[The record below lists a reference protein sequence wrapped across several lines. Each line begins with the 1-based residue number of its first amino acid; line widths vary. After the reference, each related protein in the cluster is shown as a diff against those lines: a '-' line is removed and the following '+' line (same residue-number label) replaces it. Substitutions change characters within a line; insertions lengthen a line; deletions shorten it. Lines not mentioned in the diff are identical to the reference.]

1 MTILVYFAVL
11 KFVKNLE
18 MENSNKI
25 HFLPLVFFSFC
36 LSVFSQSNSNN
47 KQREHI
53 SIDKNW
59 QFAFGHPFDTA
70 KDFNTGTGYFSYL
83 AKTTYGDGA
92 AAADFDD
99 RSWRKLDLPHDW
111 AVEQGFSEKAS
122 YSHGFKNIG
131 RPFPETS
138 IGWYRKKIN
147 IPEADL
153 GRRIHIAFDGVFRNS
168 NVWFNGHYL
177 GTNQSGYLGFEYD
190 VTDYVNY
197 GGENTIAVRVDAM
210 MEEGWFYEGAGIY
223 RHVWLNKTNPLHVP
237 ADGTFV
243 STKIN
248 KNNAELTSKVSVI
261 NEGSKS
267 QNFKI
272 IQTVLDA
279 NGKSIATATIEN
291 LNLRQME
298 TKEFETQLNVS
309 NPNLW
314 SVDNPYL
321 HKMVTNIYA
330 GTELTDTQTT
340 IFGIRTLRFDANE
353 GFFLNGKHLKIKGT
367 NNHQDHAGVG
377 SAMPDGLQDFRI
389 ATLKSFGSNAYRCS
403 HNPPTPELLDACDR
417 LGMLVIDET
426 RLMGITSTQLGEL
439 KRMMLRDRNHPSIIS
454 WSIANEEWGVEGNII
469 GARMARTMQNF
480 AKTID
485 TTRGITAGISG
496 NWDNGIATAVDVVGY
511 NYIKH
516 GGKETT
522 DKHHREF
529 PNLASWG
536 TEEGSTFATRGI
548 YFEDSEKQYKP
559 AYDLPQSANA
569 HSIEQGWKHYDSRA
583 YLGGMFIWTG
593 FDYRGEPTPYVWP
606 ATGSYFGMLDQC
618 GFYKDDA
625 WYLKSWWGTEPI
637 LHLLPHWN
645 WKGKEGQPIDVWAY
659 SNCDEV
665 ELFLNKKSLG
675 KKTMEKNGHL
685 EWKVNYQAG
694 TLEAI
699 GYKNGKK
706 LMTETVKTTSEA
718 VVLGLQSNVKTI
730 QANATDISMITVDT
744 KDKSGLFVPTSEN
757 EVVFTISGPGKI
769 IGVGNGK
776 PTSVEPDQFLENNTV
791 INISNL
797 KEKIINS
804 ISETAETV
812 DNLDVSN
819 WDNAFKEARDT
830 IFGKKAKAV
839 VYRTDFD
846 LSENFKEAKINLLY
860 NSIGQSQS
868 IYINGKQIANAIPE
882 NKKGD
887 SFVLDKTNLRAGKNT
902 IAIVATPLIYKYK
915 WGTVN
920 TNPGTIQ
927 ILTPA
932 PTWKRTLFSG
942 LAQVIVQSTGEAGE
956 ITLTAI
962 SNGLKKAEIKINA
975 TK

>member
-1 MTILVYFAVL
+1 MKKPYCIP
-11 KFVKNLE
+11 
-18 MENSNKI
+18 
-25 HFLPLVFFSFC
+25 FLLFFFIYPALVFPQFT
-36 LSVFSQSNSNN
+36 SNI
-47 KQREHI
+47 REHI
-53 SIDKNW
+53 TIDQDW
-59 QFAFGHPFDTA
+59 RFAFGHPFDTS

-92 AAADFDD
+92 AASDFDD

-122 YSHGFKNIG
+122 YSHGFKKIG
-131 RPFPETS
+131 RAFPETS
-138 IGWYRKKIN
+138 IGWYRKKIT
-147 IPEADL
+147 IPQSDL
-153 GRRIHIAFDGVFRNS
+153 GRRIHIAFDGVFRNAI
-168 NVWFNGHYL
+168 VWFNGHYL
-177 GTNQSGYLGFEYD
+177 GTHPSGYLGFEYD

-197 GGENTIAVRVDAM
+197 GGENTIAVRADAM

-223 RHVWLNKTNPLHVP
+223 RHVWLNKTNSLHVP

-243 STKIN
+243 STTKLS
-248 KNNAELTSKVSVI
+248 NASAQLASKVAVV

-267 QNFKI
+267 YQFKI
-272 IQTVLDA
+272 VQTVLDA
-279 NGKSIATATIEN
+279 AGKSIATTTIDK
-291 LNLRQME
+291 LQLKPME
-298 TKEFETQLNVS
+298 TKEYETNLTID
-309 NPNLW
+309 NPKLW
-314 SVDNPYL
+314 SVDQPYL
-321 HKMVTNIYA
+321 HKMVTTIYA
-330 GTELTDTQTT
+330 GNVLTDTQTT
-340 IFGIRTLRFDANE
+340 IFGIRTVYFDASK

-377 SAMPDGLQDFRI
+377 VAMPDALQDFRI

-403 HNPPTPELLDACDR
+403 HNPPTPELLEACDR

-426 RLMGITSTQLGEL
+426 RLMGIASTQLSEL

-454 WSIANEEWGVEGNII
+454 WSIANEEWGIEGDIK
-469 GARMARTMQNF
+469 GARMARTIQDY

-496 NWDNGIATAVDVVGY
+496 NWDNGIATAVDVIGY

-529 PNLASWG
+529 PHLASWG

-548 YFEDSEKQYKP
+548 YFEDNEKQFKP
-559 AYDLPQSANA
+559 AYDFPQSPIA
-569 HSIEQGWKHYDSRA
+569 HSIEQGWKHYDARD
-583 YLGGMFIWTG
+583 YLAGMFIWTG
-593 FDYRGEPTPYVWP
+593 FDYRGEPTPYQWP

-625 WYLKSWWGTEPI
+625 WYLKSWWGTEPV

-645 WKGKEGQPIDVWAY
+645 WKGKEGQLIDVWAY
-659 SNCDEV
+659 SNCDVV

-685 EWKVNYQAG
+685 EWKVKYQAG

-706 LMTETVKTTSEA
+706 TLTQTVKTTSDA
-718 VVLGLQSNVKTI
+718 VALGLQSNVKTI
-730 QANATDISMITVDT
+730 QANGTDIALITVDT
-744 KDKSGLFVPTSEN
+744 KDKSGLFVPTSED
-757 EVVFTISGPGKI
+757 EVAFSISGPAKI

-776 PTSVEPDQFLENNTV
+776 PTATEPDQFLEKITV
-791 INISNL
+791 VPILNL
-797 KEKIINS
+797 KEKIVNS
-804 ISETAETV
+804 ISEASETV
-812 DNLDVSN
+812 DNLDISN
-819 WDNAFKEARDT
+819 WDNAFKDSRDT
-830 IFGKKAKAV
+830 IFEKKVKAL
-839 VYRTDFD
+839 VYRTDFE
-846 LSENFKEAKINLLY
+846 LPENFKESKITFFY
-860 NSIGQSQS
+860 NSIGKSQS

-887 SFVLDKTNLRAGKNT
+887 SFILDKATLRSGKNS
-902 IAIVATPLIYKYK
+902 IVIVAEPLTYKYN
-915 WGTVN
+915 WNPVN

-927 ILTPA
+927 LISPA
-932 PTWKRTLFSG
+932 ATWKRTLFSG
-942 LAQVIVQSTGEAGE
+942 LAQVILQSTGDAGQ
-956 ITLTAI
+956 ITLTAT
-962 SNGLKKAEIKINA
+962 SKGLKKAIIQINA
-975 TK
+975 IKN

>member
-1 MTILVYFAVL
+1 MKKI
-11 KFVKNLE
+11 
-18 MENSNKI
+18 NKI
-25 HFLPLVFFSFC
+25 PFLLFIFLIIST
-36 LSVFSQSNSNN
+36 SVCSQSTL
-47 KQREHI
+47 KVKDREHI

-59 QFAFGHPFDTA
+59 QFAFGHPFDTS

-131 RPFPETS
+131 RPFPEVS
-138 IGWYRKKIN
+138 IGWYRKNIT
-147 IPEADL
+147 IPESDL
-153 GRRIHIAFDGVFRNS
+153 GRRIHIAFDGVFRNAT
-168 NVWFNGHYL
+168 VWFNGHYL
-177 GTNQSGYLGFEYD
+177 GNNPSGYLGFEYD
-190 VTDYVNY
+190 VTDYINY
-197 GGENTIAVRVDAM
+197 GGQNTIAVRVDAM

-223 RHVWLNKTNPLHVP
+223 RHVWLNKTNSLHVP
-237 ADGTFV
+237 AEGTFV
-243 STKIN
+243 STIKLNPNDAKI
-248 KNNAELTSKVSVI
+248 ASKVSVI
-261 NEGSKS
+261 NEGNII
-267 QNFKI
+267 QDFKI
-272 IQTVLDA
+272 IQTVYDST
-279 NGKSIATATIEN
+279 GKSIGTATIPN
-291 LNLRQME
+291 LKLKPME
-298 TKEFETQLNVS
+298 TKEFETELTVA
-309 NPNLW
+309 NPKLW

-321 HKMVTNIYA
+321 HTMKTTIYS
-330 GTELTDTQTT
+330 GVELVDAQTT
-340 IFGIRTLRFDANE
+340 TFGIRTLRFDSNE

-377 SAMPDGLQDFRI
+377 VAMPDGLQDFRI

-426 RLMGITSTQLGEL
+426 RLMGITSSQLSEL
-439 KRMMLRDRNHPSIIS
+439 KRMMFRDRNHPSIIS
-454 WSIANEEWGVEGNII
+454 WSIANEEWGIEGDIK
-469 GARMARTMQNF
+469 GARMARTMQDY

-548 YFEDSEKQYKP
+548 YFEDNEKQYKP
-559 AYDLPQSANA
+559 AYDFPQSANA
-569 HSIEQGWKHYDSRA
+569 HSIEQGWKHYDSRF
-583 YLGGMFIWTG
+583 YLAGMFIWTG

-618 GFYKDDA
+618 GFYKDVA
-625 WYLKSWWGTEPI
+625 WYLKSWWGTEPV

-645 WKGKEGQPIDVWAY
+645 WKGKEGQPINVWAY

-675 KKTMEKNGHL
+675 KKAMEKNGHL
-685 EWKVNYQAG
+685 EWLVNYQPG

-699 GYKNGKK
+699 GYKSGNKI
-706 LMTETVKTTSEA
+706 LTETVKTTSNA
-718 VVLGLQSNVKTI
+718 VAIGLQSNVKII
-730 QANATDISMITVDT
+730 QANKTDIAIITVDT
-744 KDKSGLFVPTSEN
+744 KDKSGLQVPTSEN
-757 EVVFTISGPGKI
+757 EMVFTISGPAKI

-776 PTSVEPDQFLENNTV
+776 PTSLEPDQFLEDNTV
-791 INISNL
+791 INITNL
-797 KEKIINS
+797 KEKTVNS
-804 ISETAETV
+804 ISETTETA
-812 DNLDVSN
+812 DDLDISN
-819 WDNAFKEARDT
+819 WDNAFKDSRDT
-830 IFGKKAKAV
+830 IFGKKTKAI
-839 VYRTDFD
+839 VYRTNFD
-846 LSENFKEAKINLLY
+846 LPENFNDTKINLFY

-868 IYINGKQIANAIPE
+868 IYINGKLIANAIPE

-887 SFVLDKTNLRAGKNT
+887 TFVLDKANLRTGKNT
-902 IAIVATPLIYKYK
+902 ISIIAIPLIYKYK

-932 PTWKRTLFSG
+932 PIWKRTLFSG
-942 LAQVIVQSTGEAGE
+942 LAQVIVQSTGETGE
-956 ITLTAI
+956 ITVSAT
-962 SNGLKKAEIKINA
+962 SNGLKKAEIKIKA
-975 TK
+975 TKN

>member
-1 MTILVYFAVL
+1 M
-11 KFVKNLE
+11 KNA
-18 MENSNKI
+18 NRIS
-25 HFLPLVFFSFC
+25 FLLFISLSFC
-36 LSVFSQSNSNN
+36 FSIFSQSTSNSKN
-47 KQREHI
+47 REHI
-53 SIDKNW
+53 SIDQNW
-59 QFAFGHPFDTA
+59 KFAFGHPFDTA

-92 AAADFDD
+92 AASDFDD

-131 RPFPETS
+131 RPFPEAS
-138 IGWYRKKIN
+138 IGWYRKKIT
-147 IPEADL
+147 IPEEDL
-153 GRRIHIAFDGVFRNS
+153 GRRIHIAFDGVFRNGT
-168 NVWFNGHYL
+168 VWFNGHYL
-177 GTNQSGYLGFEYD
+177 GNNLSGYLGFEYD

-223 RHVWLNKTNPLHVP
+223 RHVWLNKTSPLHVP

-243 STKIN
+243 STTKLN
-248 KNNAELTSKVSVI
+248 LNSAELTSKVSVI
-261 NEGSKS
+261 NEGSKF

-272 IQTVLDA
+272 IQTVYDNA
-279 NGKSIATATIEN
+279 GKSIATATIDN
-291 LNLRQME
+291 LNLRPME
-298 TKEFETQLNVS
+298 TKDFETQLKVS
-309 NPNLW
+309 NPKLW
-314 SVDNPYL
+314 SVNDPYL
-321 HKMVTNIYA
+321 HKMRTTIYS
-330 GTELTDTQTT
+330 GTKLVDTQTT
-340 IFGIRTLRFDANE
+340 TFGIRTLRFDANK

-377 SAMPDGLQDFRI
+377 VAMPDGLQDFRI

-417 LGMLVIDET
+417 LGMVVIDET
-426 RLMGITSTQLGEL
+426 RLMGITNVQLGEL

-469 GARMARTMQNF
+469 GARMARTMQDF

-548 YFEDSEKQYKP
+548 YFEDNEKQYKP
-559 AYDLPQSANA
+559 SYDLPQSANA

-583 YLGGMFIWTG
+583 FLGGMFIWTG

-606 ATGSYFGMLDQC
+606 ATGSYFGMVDQC

-625 WYLKSWWGTEPI
+625 WYLKSWWGTEAV

-645 WKGKEGQPIDVWAY
+645 WKGKEGQAIDVWAY

-675 KKTMEKNGHL
+675 KKAMEKNGHL
-685 EWKVNYQAG
+685 EWKVNYAPG

-706 LMTETVKTTSEA
+706 ILTETVKTTSDA
-718 VVLGLQSNVKTI
+718 VAIGLQSNVKSLK
-730 QANATDISMITVDT
+730 ANNVDIAMITVDT
-744 KDKSGLFVPTSEN
+744 KDKSGLQVPTSEN
-757 EVVFTISGPGKI
+757 EIAFSISGPGKI

-776 PTSVEPDQFLENNTV
+776 PTSVEPDQFLETNTV

-797 KEKIINS
+797 KEKIVNS
-804 ISETAETV
+804 ISETAETA
-812 DNLDVSN
+812 DDLDVSN
-819 WDNAFKEARDT
+819 WENAFKDSRDT

-846 LSENFKEAKINLLY
+846 LPENFKETKINLFY

-868 IYINGKQIANAIPE
+868 IYINGKLIATDIPE

-887 SFVLDKTNLRAGKNT
+887 TFVLDKSNLRAGKNT
-902 IAIVATPLIYKYK
+902 ITIVAAPLIYKYK

-942 LAQVIVQSTGEAGE
+942 LAQVIIQSTGETGE
-956 ITLTAI
+956 ITVTAT
-962 SNGLKKAEIKINA
+962 SSGFKKAEIKINA
-975 TK
+975 TNN

>member
-1 MTILVYFAVL
+1 MKKPYCIP
-11 KFVKNLE
+11 
-18 MENSNKI
+18 
-25 HFLPLVFFSFC
+25 FLLFFFIYPALVFPQFT
-36 LSVFSQSNSNN
+36 SNI
-47 KQREHI
+47 REHI
-53 SIDKNW
+53 TIDQDW
-59 QFAFGHPFDTA
+59 RFAFGHPFDTS

-92 AAADFDD
+92 AASDFDD

-122 YSHGFKNIG
+122 YSHGFKRIG
-131 RPFPETS
+131 RAFPETS
-138 IGWYRKKIN
+138 IGWYRKKIT
-147 IPEADL
+147 IPQSDL
-153 GRRIHIAFDGVFRNS
+153 GRRIHIAFDGVFRNAI
-168 NVWFNGHYL
+168 VWFNGHYL
-177 GTNQSGYLGFEYD
+177 GTHPSGYLGFEYD

-197 GGENTIAVRVDAM
+197 GGENTIAVRADAM

-223 RHVWLNKTNPLHVP
+223 RHVWLNKTNSLHVP

-243 STKIN
+243 STTKLS
-248 KNNAELTSKVSVI
+248 NASAQLASKVAVV

-267 QNFKI
+267 YQFKI
-272 IQTVLDA
+272 VQTVLDA
-279 NGKSIATATIEN
+279 AGKSIATTTIDK
-291 LNLRQME
+291 LQLKPME
-298 TKEFETQLNVS
+298 TKEYETNLTID
-309 NPNLW
+309 NPKLW
-314 SVDNPYL
+314 SVDQPYL
-321 HKMVTNIYA
+321 HKMVTTIYA
-330 GTELTDTQTT
+330 GNVLTDTQTT
-340 IFGIRTLRFDANE
+340 TFGIRTVYFDANK

-377 SAMPDGLQDFRI
+377 VAMPDALQDFRI

-403 HNPPTPELLDACDR
+403 HNPPTPELLEACDR

-426 RLMGITSTQLGEL
+426 RLMGIASTQLSEL

-454 WSIANEEWGVEGNII
+454 WSIANEEWGIEGDIK
-469 GARMARTMQNF
+469 GARMARTIQDY

-496 NWDNGIATAVDVVGY
+496 NWDNGIATAVDVIGY

-529 PNLASWG
+529 PHLASWG

-548 YFEDSEKQYKP
+548 YFEDNEKQFKP
-559 AYDLPQSANA
+559 AYDFPQSPIA
-569 HSIEQGWKHYDSRA
+569 HSIEQGWKHYDARD
-583 YLGGMFIWTG
+583 YLAGMFIWTG
-593 FDYRGEPTPYVWP
+593 FDYRGEPTPYQWP

-625 WYLKSWWGTEPI
+625 WYLKSWWGTEPV

-645 WKGKEGQPIDVWAY
+645 WKGKEGQLIDVWAY
-659 SNCDEV
+659 SNCDVV

-685 EWKVNYQAG
+685 EWKVKYQAG

-706 LMTETVKTTSEA
+706 TLTQTVKTTSDA
-718 VVLGLQSNVKTI
+718 VALGLQSNVKTI
-730 QANATDISMITVDT
+730 QANGTDIALITVDT
-744 KDKSGLFVPTSEN
+744 KDKLGLFVPTSED
-757 EVVFTISGPGKI
+757 EVAFSISGPAKI

-776 PTSVEPDQFLENNTV
+776 PTATEPDQFLEKITV
-791 INISNL
+791 VPISNL
-797 KEKIINS
+797 KEKIVNS
-804 ISETAETV
+804 ISEGSETV
-812 DNLDVSN
+812 DNLDISN
-819 WDNAFKEARDT
+819 WDNAFKESRDT
-830 IFGKKAKAV
+830 IFEKKVKAL
-839 VYRTDFD
+839 VYRTDFE
-846 LSENFKEAKINLLY
+846 LPENFKESKITFFY
-860 NSIGQSQS
+860 NSIGKSQS

-887 SFVLDKTNLRAGKNT
+887 SFILDKATLRSGKNS
-902 IAIVATPLIYKYK
+902 IVIVAEPLTYKYN
-915 WGTVN
+915 WNPVN

-927 ILTPA
+927 LISPTA
-932 PTWKRTLFSG
+932 TWKRTLFSG
-942 LAQVIVQSTGEAGE
+942 LAQVILQSTGDAGQ
-956 ITLTAI
+956 ITLTAT
-962 SNGLKKAEIKINA
+962 SKGLKKAIIQINA
-975 TK
+975 IKN

>member
-1 MTILVYFAVL
+1 MKKPYYIL
-11 KFVKNLE
+11 
-18 MENSNKI
+18 
-25 HFLPLVFFSFC
+25 FLLFFFFIYPALVFPQFT
-36 LSVFSQSNSNN
+36 SNI
-47 KQREHI
+47 REHI
-53 SIDKNW
+53 TIDQDW
-59 QFAFGHPFDTA
+59 RFAFGHPFDTS

-92 AAADFDD
+92 AASDFDD

-122 YSHGFKNIG
+122 YSHGFKRIG
-131 RPFPETS
+131 RAFPETS
-138 IGWYRKKIN
+138 IGWYRKKIT
-147 IPEADL
+147 IPQSDL
-153 GRRIHIAFDGVFRNS
+153 GRRIHIAFDGVFRNAI
-168 NVWFNGHYL
+168 VWFNGHYL
-177 GTNQSGYLGFEYD
+177 GTHPSGYLGFEYD

-197 GGENTIAVRVDAM
+197 GGENTIAVRADAM

-223 RHVWLNKTNPLHVP
+223 RHVWLNKTNSLHVP

-243 STKIN
+243 STTKLS
-248 KNNAELTSKVSVI
+248 NASAQLASKVAVV

-267 QNFKI
+267 YQFKI
-272 IQTVLDA
+272 VQTVLDA
-279 NGKSIATATIEN
+279 VGKSIATTTIDN
-291 LNLRQME
+291 LQLKPME
-298 TKEFETQLNVS
+298 TKEYETNLTID
-309 NPNLW
+309 NPKLW
-314 SVDNPYL
+314 SVDQPYL
-321 HKMVTNIYA
+321 HKMVTTIYA
-330 GTELTDTQTT
+330 GNVLTDTQTT
-340 IFGIRTLRFDANE
+340 IFGIRTVYFDASK

-377 SAMPDGLQDFRI
+377 VAMPDALQDFRI

-403 HNPPTPELLDACDR
+403 HNPPTPELLEACDR

-426 RLMGITSTQLGEL
+426 RLMGIASTQLSEL

-454 WSIANEEWGVEGNII
+454 WSIANEEWGIEGDIK
-469 GARMARTMQNF
+469 GARMARTIQDY

-496 NWDNGIATAVDVVGY
+496 NWDNGIATAVDVIGY

-529 PNLASWG
+529 PHLASWG

-548 YFEDSEKQYKP
+548 YFEDNEKQFKP
-559 AYDLPQSANA
+559 AYDFPQSPIA
-569 HSIEQGWKHYDSRA
+569 HSIEQGWKHYDARD
-583 YLGGMFIWTG
+583 YLAGMFIWTG
-593 FDYRGEPTPYVWP
+593 FDYRGEPTPYQWP

-625 WYLKSWWGTEPI
+625 WYLKSWWGTEPV

-645 WKGKEGQPIDVWAY
+645 WKGKEGQLIDVWAY
-659 SNCDEV
+659 SNCDVV

-685 EWKVNYQAG
+685 EWKVKYQAG

-706 LMTETVKTTSEA
+706 TLTQTVKTTSDA
-718 VVLGLQSNVKTI
+718 VALGLQSNVKTI
-730 QANATDISMITVDT
+730 QANGTDIALITVDT
-744 KDKSGLFVPTSEN
+744 KDKSGLFVPTSED
-757 EVVFTISGPGKI
+757 EVAFSISGPAKI

-776 PTSVEPDQFLENNTV
+776 PTATEPDQFLEKITV
-791 INISNL
+791 VPISNL
-797 KEKIINS
+797 KEKIVNS
-804 ISETAETV
+804 ISEASETV
-812 DNLDVSN
+812 DNLDISN
-819 WDNAFKEARDT
+819 WDNAFKDSRDT
-830 IFGKKAKAV
+830 IFEKKVKAL
-839 VYRTDFD
+839 VYRTDFE
-846 LSENFKEAKINLLY
+846 LPENFKESKITFFY
-860 NSIGQSQS
+860 NSIGKSQS

-887 SFVLDKTNLRAGKNT
+887 SFILDKATLRSGKNS
-902 IAIVATPLIYKYK
+902 IVIVAEPLTYKYN
-915 WGTVN
+915 WNPVN

-927 ILTPA
+927 LISPA
-932 PTWKRTLFSG
+932 ATWKRTLFSG
-942 LAQVIVQSTGEAGE
+942 LAQVILQSTGDAGQ
-956 ITLTAI
+956 ITLTAT
-962 SNGLKKAEIKINA
+962 SKGLKKAIIQINA
-975 TK
+975 IKN

>member
-1 MTILVYFAVL
+1 MKKPYCIP
-11 KFVKNLE
+11 
-18 MENSNKI
+18 
-25 HFLPLVFFSFC
+25 FLLFFFIYPALVFPQFT
-36 LSVFSQSNSNN
+36 SNI
-47 KQREHI
+47 REHI
-53 SIDKNW
+53 TIDQDW
-59 QFAFGHPFDTA
+59 RFAFGHPFDTS

-92 AAADFDD
+92 AASDFDD

-122 YSHGFKNIG
+122 YSHGFKKIG
-131 RPFPETS
+131 RAFPETS
-138 IGWYRKKIN
+138 IGWYRKKIT
-147 IPEADL
+147 IPQSDL
-153 GRRIHIAFDGVFRNS
+153 GRRIHIAFDGVFRNAI
-168 NVWFNGHYL
+168 VWFNGHYL
-177 GTNQSGYLGFEYD
+177 GTHPSGYLGFEYD

-197 GGENTIAVRVDAM
+197 GEENTIAVRADAM

-223 RHVWLNKTNPLHVP
+223 RHVWLNKTNSLHVP

-243 STKIN
+243 STTKLS
-248 KNNAELTSKVSVI
+248 NASAQLASKVAVV

-267 QNFKI
+267 YQFKI
-272 IQTVLDA
+272 VQTVLDA
-279 NGKSIATATIEN
+279 VGKSIATTTIDN
-291 LNLRQME
+291 LQLKPME
-298 TKEFETQLNVS
+298 TKEYETNLTID
-309 NPNLW
+309 NPKLW
-314 SVDNPYL
+314 SVDQPYL
-321 HKMVTNIYA
+321 HKMVTTIYA
-330 GTELTDTQTT
+330 GNVLTDTQTT
-340 IFGIRTLRFDANE
+340 IFGIRTVYFDASK

-377 SAMPDGLQDFRI
+377 VAMPDALQDFRI

-403 HNPPTPELLDACDR
+403 HNPPTPELLEACDR

-426 RLMGITSTQLGEL
+426 RLMGIASTQLSEL

-454 WSIANEEWGVEGNII
+454 WSIANEEWGIEGDIK
-469 GARMARTMQNF
+469 GARMARTIQDY

-496 NWDNGIATAVDVVGY
+496 NWDNGIATAVDVIGY

-529 PNLASWG
+529 PHLASWG

-548 YFEDSEKQYKP
+548 YFEDNEKQFKP
-559 AYDLPQSANA
+559 AYDFPQSPIA
-569 HSIEQGWKHYDSRA
+569 HSIEQGWKHYDARD
-583 YLGGMFIWTG
+583 YLAGMFIWTG
-593 FDYRGEPTPYVWP
+593 FDYRGEPTPYQWP

-625 WYLKSWWGTEPI
+625 WYLKSWWGTEPV

-645 WKGKEGQPIDVWAY
+645 WKGKEGQLIDVWAY
-659 SNCDEV
+659 SNCDVV

-685 EWKVNYQAG
+685 EWKVKYQAG

-706 LMTETVKTTSEA
+706 TLTQTVKTTSDA
-718 VVLGLQSNVKTI
+718 VALGLQSNVKTI
-730 QANATDISMITVDT
+730 QANGTDIALITVDT
-744 KDKSGLFVPTSEN
+744 KDKSGLFVPTSED
-757 EVVFTISGPGKI
+757 EVAFSISGPAKI

-776 PTSVEPDQFLENNTV
+776 PTATEPDQFLEKITV
-791 INISNL
+791 VPISNL
-797 KEKIINS
+797 KEKIVNS
-804 ISETAETV
+804 ISEASETV
-812 DNLDVSN
+812 DNLDISN
-819 WDNAFKEARDT
+819 WDNAFKDSRDT
-830 IFGKKAKAV
+830 IFEKKVKAL
-839 VYRTDFD
+839 VYRTDFE
-846 LSENFKEAKINLLY
+846 LPENFKESKITFFY
-860 NSIGQSQS
+860 NSIGKSQS

-887 SFVLDKTNLRAGKNT
+887 SFILDKATLRSGKSS
-902 IAIVATPLIYKYK
+902 IVIVAEPLTYKYN
-915 WGTVN
+915 WNPVN

-927 ILTPA
+927 LISPA
-932 PTWKRTLFSG
+932 ATWKRTLFSG
-942 LAQVIVQSTGEAGE
+942 LAQVILQSTGDAGQ
-956 ITLTAI
+956 ITLTAT
-962 SNGLKKAEIKINA
+962 SKGLKKAIIQINA
-975 TK
+975 IKN

>member
-1 MTILVYFAVL
+1 MKKPYCIP
-11 KFVKNLE
+11 
-18 MENSNKI
+18 
-25 HFLPLVFFSFC
+25 FLLFFFIYPALVFPQFT
-36 LSVFSQSNSNN
+36 SNI
-47 KQREHI
+47 REHI
-53 SIDKNW
+53 TIDQDW
-59 QFAFGHPFDTA
+59 RFAFGHPFDTS

-92 AAADFDD
+92 AASDFDD

-122 YSHGFKNIG
+122 YSHGFKRIG
-131 RPFPETS
+131 RAFPETS
-138 IGWYRKKIN
+138 IGWYRKKIT
-147 IPEADL
+147 IPQSDL
-153 GRRIHIAFDGVFRNS
+153 GRRIHIAFDGVFRNAI
-168 NVWFNGHYL
+168 VWFNGHYL
-177 GTNQSGYLGFEYD
+177 GTHPSGYLGFEYD

-197 GGENTIAVRVDAM
+197 GGENTIAVRADAM

-223 RHVWLNKTNPLHVP
+223 RHVWLNKTNSLHVP

-243 STKIN
+243 STTKLS
-248 KNNAELTSKVSVI
+248 NASAQLASKVAVV

-267 QNFKI
+267 YQFKI
-272 IQTVLDA
+272 VQTVLDA
-279 NGKSIATATIEN
+279 AGKSIATTTIDK
-291 LNLRQME
+291 LQLKPME
-298 TKEFETQLNVS
+298 TKEYETNLTID
-309 NPNLW
+309 NPKLW
-314 SVDNPYL
+314 SVDQPYL
-321 HKMVTNIYA
+321 HKMVTTIYA
-330 GTELTDTQTT
+330 GNVLTDTQTT
-340 IFGIRTLRFDANE
+340 IFGIRTVYFDASK

-377 SAMPDGLQDFRI
+377 VAMPDALQDFRI

-403 HNPPTPELLDACDR
+403 HNPPTPELLEACDR

-426 RLMGITSTQLGEL
+426 RLMGIASTQLSEL

-454 WSIANEEWGVEGNII
+454 WSIANEEWGIEGDIK
-469 GARMARTMQNF
+469 GARMARTIQDY

-496 NWDNGIATAVDVVGY
+496 NWDNGIATAVDVIGY

-529 PNLASWG
+529 PHLASWG

-548 YFEDSEKQYKP
+548 YFEDNEKQFKP
-559 AYDLPQSANA
+559 AYDFPQSPIA
-569 HSIEQGWKHYDSRA
+569 HSIEQGWKHYDARD
-583 YLGGMFIWTG
+583 YLAGMFIWTG
-593 FDYRGEPTPYVWP
+593 FDYRGEPTPYQWP

-625 WYLKSWWGTEPI
+625 WYLKSWWGTEPV

-645 WKGKEGQPIDVWAY
+645 WKGKEGQLIDVWAY
-659 SNCDEV
+659 SNCDVV

-685 EWKVNYQAG
+685 EWKVKYQAG

-706 LMTETVKTTSEA
+706 TLTQTVKTTSDA
-718 VVLGLQSNVKTI
+718 VALGLQSNVKTI
-730 QANATDISMITVDT
+730 QANGTDIALITVDT
-744 KDKSGLFVPTSEN
+744 KDKSGLFVPTSED
-757 EVVFTISGPGKI
+757 EVAFSISGPAKI

-776 PTSVEPDQFLENNTV
+776 PTATEPDQFLEKITV
-791 INISNL
+791 VPILNL
-797 KEKIINS
+797 KEKIVNS
-804 ISETAETV
+804 ISEASETV
-812 DNLDVSN
+812 DNLDISN
-819 WDNAFKEARDT
+819 WDNAFKDSRDT
-830 IFGKKAKAV
+830 IFEKKVKAL
-839 VYRTDFD
+839 VYRTDFE
-846 LSENFKEAKINLLY
+846 LPENFKESKITFFY
-860 NSIGQSQS
+860 NSIGKSQS

-887 SFVLDKTNLRAGKNT
+887 SFILDKATLRSGKNS
-902 IAIVATPLIYKYK
+902 IVIVAEPLTYKYN
-915 WGTVN
+915 WNPVN

-927 ILTPA
+927 LISPA
-932 PTWKRTLFSG
+932 ATWKRTLFSG
-942 LAQVIVQSTGEAGE
+942 LAQVILQSTGDAGQ
-956 ITLTAI
+956 ITLTAT
-962 SNGLKKAEIKINA
+962 SKGLKKAIIQINA
-975 TK
+975 IKN

>member
-1 MTILVYFAVL
+1 M
-11 KFVKNLE
+11 KNSHKNL
-18 MENSNKI
+18 
-25 HFLPLVFFSFC
+25 FLFLIFFSCC
-36 LSVFSQSNSNN
+36 LSVFSQSNTKN
-47 KQREHI
+47 REHI

-70 KDFNTGTGYFSYL
+70 KDFGTGTGYFSYL

-92 AAADFDD
+92 SATDFDD

-177 GTNQSGYLGFEYD
+177 GNNPSGYLGFEYD
-190 VTDYVNY
+190 VTDYINY
-197 GGENTIAVRVDAM
+197 GGQNTIAVRVDAM

-223 RHVWLNKTNPLHVP
+223 RHVWINKTNALHVP

-243 STKIN
+243 TSKITKN
-248 KNNAELTSKVSVI
+248 TAQLTSKVSVI
-261 NEGSKS
+261 NEGTKT

-272 IQTVLDA
+272 VQTVLDA
-279 NGKSIATATIEN
+279 TGKPIATATIDN
-291 LNLRQME
+291 LNLRPME
-298 TKEFETQLNVS
+298 TKEFEAELTVA

-314 SVDNPYL
+314 SVNTPYL
-321 HKMVTNIYA
+321 HKMVTNIYS
-330 GTELTDTQTT
+330 GTALTDTQTT
-340 IFGIRTLRFDANE
+340 TFGIRSLRFDANE
-353 GFFLNGKHLKIKGT
+353 GFFLNGKHIKIKGT

-377 SAMPDGLQDFRI
+377 AAMPDGLQDFRI
-389 ATLKSFGSNAYRCS
+389 STLKSFGSNAYRCS

-426 RLMGITSTQLGEL
+426 RSMGITNTQLGEL

-469 GARMARTMQNF
+469 GARMARTMQDY

-548 YFEDSEKQYKP
+548 YFEDNQKMYKP
-559 AYDLPQSANA
+559 AYDMPQSPNA

-625 WYLKSWWGTEPI
+625 WYLKSWWGSEPV

-645 WKGKEGQPIDVWAY
+645 WKGKENQPIDVWAY
-659 SNCDEV
+659 SNCDAV
-665 ELFLNKKSLG
+665 ELFQNKKSLG

-706 LMTETVKTTSEA
+706 FLTETIKTTSDA
-718 VVLGLQSNVKTI
+718 VTIGLQSNTKTI
-730 QANATDISMITVDT
+730 QANATDIAIMTVDT

-757 EVVFTISGPGKI
+757 EVSFTISGPAKI

-776 PTSVEPDQFLENNTV
+776 PTSVEPDQFLETITV
-791 INISNL
+791 VPISNL
-797 KEKIINS
+797 KEKIVNS
-804 ISETAETV
+804 IAEATETD
-812 DNLDVSN
+812 DNLDISN
-819 WDNAFKEARDT
+819 WDNAFKDSRDT
-830 IFGKKAKAV
+830 IFAKKVKAII
-839 VYRTDFD
+839 YRAHFD
-846 LSENFKEAKINLLY
+846 LPENFNQAKINFSY
-860 NSIGQSQS
+860 NPIGKSQS
-868 IYINGKQIANAIPE
+868 IYINGKQIANNIPE
-882 NKKGD
+882 NKNGD
-887 SFVLDKTNLRAGKNT
+887 SFILDKANLRAGKNS
-902 IAIVATPLIYKYK
+902 IVIVAEPLTYKYS
-915 WGTVN
+915 WNPVN
-920 TNPGTIQ
+920 TSPGTIQ
-927 ILTPA
+927 LIAAA
-932 PTWKRTLFSG
+932 PICKRTLFSG
-942 LAQVIVQSTGEAGE
+942 LAQVILQSTGEAGE
-956 ITLTAI
+956 IVLTAT
-962 SNGLKKAEIKINA
+962 SNGLKKGEIKINA
-975 TK
+975 TKP

>member
-1 MTILVYFAVL
+1 M
-11 KFVKNLE
+11 
-18 MENSNKI
+18 
-25 HFLPLVFFSFC
+25 H
-36 LSVFSQSNSNN
+36 SQ
-47 KQREHI
+47 KQVREHI
-53 SIDKNW
+53 SIDQNW
-59 QFAFGHPFDTA
+59 QFAFGHPFDA
-70 KDFNTGTGYFSYL
+70 SKDFNTGTGYFSYL

-92 AAADFDD
+92 AAIDFDD
-99 RSWRKLDLPHDW
+99 RSWRKLNLPHDW
-111 AVEQGFSEKAS
+111 AVEQGFSQKAS

-138 IGWYRKKIN
+138 IGWYRKKIA
-147 IPEADL
+147 IPKSDL
-153 GRRIHIAFDGVFRNS
+153 GRRIHLAFDGVFRNAT
-168 NVWFNGHYL
+168 VWFNGHYL
-177 GTNQSGYLGFEYD
+177 GNNPSGYLGFEYD
-190 VTDYVNY
+190 VTDYVEY
-197 GGENTIAVRVDAM
+197 GSENTIAVRVDVL

-223 RHVWLNKTNPLHVP
+223 RHVWLNKTNPLHIP

-243 STKIN
+243 STTKLSTN
-248 KNNAELTSKVSVI
+248 KAELLSKVSVI
-261 NEGSKS
+261 NEGS
-267 QNFKI
+267 QIQDFKI
-272 IQTVLDA
+272 VQTVLDA
-279 NGKSIATATIEN
+279 AGKSIASATIDQ
-291 LNLRQME
+291 LKLKPME
-298 TKEFETQLNVS
+298 TKEFETQLEVS

-314 SVDNPYL
+314 SVENPYL
-321 HKMVTNIYA
+321 YKILINIYIQS
-330 GTELTDTQTT
+330 ELVDSQTT
-340 IFGIRTLRFDANE
+340 NFGIRTLRFDPNK
-353 GFFLNGKHLKIKGT
+353 GFFLNEKHLKIKGT

-377 SAMPDGLQDFRI
+377 VAMPDGLQDFRI
-389 ATLKSFGSNAYRCS
+389 AALKSFGSNAYRCS

-417 LGMLVIDET
+417 LGMVVIDET

-454 WSIANEEWGVEGNII
+454 WSIANEEWGVEGNIV
-469 GARMARTMQNF
+469 GARMARTMQDY

-496 NWDNGIATAVDVVGY
+496 CWDNGIATAVDVIGY

-548 YFEDSEKQYKP
+548 YFEDNEKQFKP
-559 AYDLPQSANA
+559 AYDLPQAPNA
-569 HSIEQGWKHYDSRA
+569 HSIEQGWKHYDSRD
-583 YLGGMFIWTG
+583 YLAGMFIWTG
-593 FDYRGEPTPYVWP
+593 FDYRGEPTPYIWP

-625 WYLKSWWGTEPI
+625 WYLKSWWGTAPV

-645 WKGKEGQPIDVWAY
+645 WKGKEGQPIDVWVY
-659 SNCDEV
+659 SNCDAV

-685 EWKVNYQAG
+685 EWKVTYKPG

-706 LMTETVKTTSEA
+706 ILNKTVKTTSEA
-718 VVLGLQSNVKTI
+718 VAIGLQSNVKTI
-730 QANATDISMITVDT
+730 QANATDIAMITVDA
-744 KDKSGLFVPTSEN
+744 KDKAALHVPTSEN
-757 EVVFTISGPGKI
+757 EIEFTISGPGKI

-776 PTSVEPDQFLENNTV
+776 PTSVEPDQFLEKNTV

-797 KEKIINS
+797 KEKIIHS
-804 ISETAETV
+804 IAETAETV
-812 DNLDVSN
+812 DNLDLSN
-819 WDNAFKEARDT
+819 WDSAFKDSRDT

-839 VYRTDFD
+839 IYRTDFD
-846 LSENFKEAKINLLY
+846 LPENYKETKINLFY

-868 IYINGKQIANAIPE
+868 IYINGKQIANLLPE

-887 SFVLDKTNLRAGKNT
+887 SFALDKSNLRAGKNT
-902 IAIVATPLIYKYK
+902 IAIVTVPLIYKYQ

-932 PTWKRTLFSG
+932 PTWKRSLFSG
-942 LAQVIVQSTGEAGE
+942 LAQVIVQSTGESGE
-956 ITLTAI
+956 ITLTATA
-962 SNGLKKAEIKINA
+962 NGLQKAEI
-975 TK
+975 

>member
-1 MTILVYFAVL
+1 MKKPYCIP
-11 KFVKNLE
+11 
-18 MENSNKI
+18 
-25 HFLPLVFFSFC
+25 FLLFFFIYPALVFPQFT
-36 LSVFSQSNSNN
+36 SNI
-47 KQREHI
+47 REHI
-53 SIDKNW
+53 TIDQDW
-59 QFAFGHPFDTA
+59 RFAFGHPFDTS

-92 AAADFDD
+92 AASDFDD

-122 YSHGFKNIG
+122 YSHGFKRIG
-131 RPFPETS
+131 RAFPETS
-138 IGWYRKKIN
+138 IGWYRKKIT
-147 IPEADL
+147 IPQRDL
-153 GRRIHIAFDGVFRNS
+153 GRRIHIAFDGVFRNAI
-168 NVWFNGHYL
+168 VWFNGHYL
-177 GTNQSGYLGFEYD
+177 GTHPSGYLGFEYD

-197 GGENTIAVRVDAM
+197 GGENTIAVRADAM

-223 RHVWLNKTNPLHVP
+223 RHVWLNKTNSLHVP

-243 STKIN
+243 STTKLS
-248 KNNAELTSKVSVI
+248 NASAQLASKVAVV

-267 QNFKI
+267 YQFKI
-272 IQTVLDA
+272 VQTVLDA
-279 NGKSIATATIEN
+279 VGKSIATTTIDK
-291 LNLRQME
+291 LQLKPME
-298 TKEFETQLNVS
+298 TKEYETNLTID
-309 NPNLW
+309 NPKLW
-314 SVDNPYL
+314 SVDQPYL
-321 HKMVTNIYA
+321 HKMVTTIYA
-330 GTELTDTQTT
+330 GNVLTDTQTT
-340 IFGIRTLRFDANE
+340 TFGIRTVYFDANK

-377 SAMPDGLQDFRI
+377 VAMPDALQDFRI

-403 HNPPTPELLDACDR
+403 HNPPTPELLEACDR

-426 RLMGITSTQLGEL
+426 RLMGIASTQLSEL

-454 WSIANEEWGVEGNII
+454 WSIANEEWGIEGDIK
-469 GARMARTMQNF
+469 GARMARTIQDY

-496 NWDNGIATAVDVVGY
+496 NWDNGIATAVDVIGY

-529 PNLASWG
+529 PHLASWG

-548 YFEDSEKQYKP
+548 YFEDNEKQFKP
-559 AYDLPQSANA
+559 AYDFPQSPIA
-569 HSIEQGWKHYDSRA
+569 HSIEQGWKHYDARD
-583 YLGGMFIWTG
+583 YLAGMFIWTG
-593 FDYRGEPTPYVWP
+593 FDYRGEPTPYQWP

-625 WYLKSWWGTEPI
+625 WYLKSWWGTEPV

-645 WKGKEGQPIDVWAY
+645 WKGKEGQLIDVWAY
-659 SNCDEV
+659 SNCDVV

-685 EWKVNYQAG
+685 EWKVKYQAG

-706 LMTETVKTTSEA
+706 TLTQTVKTTSDA
-718 VVLGLQSNVKTI
+718 VALGLQSNVKTI
-730 QANATDISMITVDT
+730 QANGTDIALITVDT
-744 KDKSGLFVPTSEN
+744 KDKSGLFVPTSED
-757 EVVFTISGPGKI
+757 EVAFSISGPAKI

-776 PTSVEPDQFLENNTV
+776 PTATEPDQFLEKITV
-791 INISNL
+791 VPILNL
-797 KEKIINS
+797 KEKIVNS
-804 ISETAETV
+804 ISEASETV
-812 DNLDVSN
+812 DNLDISN
-819 WDNAFKEARDT
+819 WDNAFKDSRDT
-830 IFGKKAKAV
+830 IFEKKVNAL
-839 VYRTDFD
+839 VYRTDFE
-846 LSENFKEAKINLLY
+846 LPENFKESKITFFY
-860 NSIGQSQS
+860 NSIGKSQS

-887 SFVLDKTNLRAGKNT
+887 SFILDKATLRSGKNS
-902 IAIVATPLIYKYK
+902 IVIVAEPLTYKYN
-915 WGTVN
+915 WNPVN

-927 ILTPA
+927 LISPA
-932 PTWKRTLFSG
+932 ATWKRTLFSG
-942 LAQVIVQSTGEAGE
+942 LAQVILQSTGDAGQ
-956 ITLTAI
+956 ITLTAT
-962 SNGLKKAEIKINA
+962 SKGLKKAIIQINA
-975 TK
+975 IKN

>member
-1 MTILVYFAVL
+1 MKKPYCIP
-11 KFVKNLE
+11 
-18 MENSNKI
+18 
-25 HFLPLVFFSFC
+25 FLLFFFIYPALVFPQFT
-36 LSVFSQSNSNN
+36 SNI
-47 KQREHI
+47 REHI
-53 SIDKNW
+53 TIDQDW
-59 QFAFGHPFDTA
+59 RFAFGHPFDTS

-92 AAADFDD
+92 AASDFDD

-122 YSHGFKNIG
+122 YSHGFKRIG
-131 RPFPETS
+131 RAFPETS
-138 IGWYRKKIN
+138 IGWYRKKIT
-147 IPEADL
+147 IPQSDL
-153 GRRIHIAFDGVFRNS
+153 GRRIHIAFDGVFRNAI
-168 NVWFNGHYL
+168 VWFNGHYL
-177 GTNQSGYLGFEYD
+177 GTHPSGYLGFEYD

-197 GGENTIAVRVDAM
+197 GGENTIAVRADAM

-223 RHVWLNKTNPLHVP
+223 RHVWLNKTNSLHVP

-243 STKIN
+243 STTKLS
-248 KNNAELTSKVSVI
+248 NASAKLASKVAVV

-267 QNFKI
+267 YQFKI
-272 IQTVLDA
+272 VQTVLDA
-279 NGKSIATATIEN
+279 VGKSIATTTIDN
-291 LNLRQME
+291 LQLKPME
-298 TKEFETQLNVS
+298 TKEYETNLTID
-309 NPNLW
+309 NPKLW
-314 SVDNPYL
+314 SVDQPYL
-321 HKMVTNIYA
+321 HKMVTTIYA
-330 GTELTDTQTT
+330 GNVLTDTQTT
-340 IFGIRTLRFDANE
+340 IFGIRTVYFDASK

-377 SAMPDGLQDFRI
+377 VAMPDALQDFRI

-403 HNPPTPELLDACDR
+403 HNPPTPELLEACDR

-426 RLMGITSTQLGEL
+426 RLMGIASTQLSEL

-454 WSIANEEWGVEGNII
+454 WSIANEEWGIEGDIK
-469 GARMARTMQNF
+469 GARMARTIQDY

-496 NWDNGIATAVDVVGY
+496 NWDNGIATAVDVIGY

-529 PNLASWG
+529 PHLASWG

-548 YFEDSEKQYKP
+548 YFEDNEKQFKP
-559 AYDLPQSANA
+559 AYDFPQSPIA
-569 HSIEQGWKHYDSRA
+569 HSIEQGWKHYDARD
-583 YLGGMFIWTG
+583 YLAGMFIWTG
-593 FDYRGEPTPYVWP
+593 FDYRGEPTPYQWP

-625 WYLKSWWGTEPI
+625 WYLKSWWGTEPV

-645 WKGKEGQPIDVWAY
+645 WKGKEGQLIDVWAY
-659 SNCDEV
+659 SNCDVV

-685 EWKVNYQAG
+685 EWKVKYQAG

-706 LMTETVKTTSEA
+706 TLTQTVKTTSDA
-718 VVLGLQSNVKTI
+718 VALGLQSNVKTI
-730 QANATDISMITVDT
+730 QANGTDIALITVDT
-744 KDKSGLFVPTSEN
+744 KDKLGLFVPTSED
-757 EVVFTISGPGKI
+757 EVAFSISGPAKI

-776 PTSVEPDQFLENNTV
+776 PTATEPDQFLEKITV
-791 INISNL
+791 VPISNL
-797 KEKIINS
+797 KEKIVNS
-804 ISETAETV
+804 ISEASETV
-812 DNLDVSN
+812 DNLDISN
-819 WDNAFKEARDT
+819 WDNAFKESRDT
-830 IFGKKAKAV
+830 IFEKKVKAL
-839 VYRTDFD
+839 VYRTDFE
-846 LSENFKEAKINLLY
+846 LPENFKESKITFFY
-860 NSIGQSQS
+860 NSIGKSQS

-887 SFVLDKTNLRAGKNT
+887 SFILDKATLRSGKNS
-902 IAIVATPLIYKYK
+902 IVIVAEPLTYKYN
-915 WGTVN
+915 WNPVN

-927 ILTPA
+927 LISPA
-932 PTWKRTLFSG
+932 ATWKRTLFSG
-942 LAQVIVQSTGEAGE
+942 LAQVILQSTGDAGQ
-956 ITLTAI
+956 ITLTAT
-962 SNGLKKAEIKINA
+962 SKGLKKAIIQINA
-975 TK
+975 IKN